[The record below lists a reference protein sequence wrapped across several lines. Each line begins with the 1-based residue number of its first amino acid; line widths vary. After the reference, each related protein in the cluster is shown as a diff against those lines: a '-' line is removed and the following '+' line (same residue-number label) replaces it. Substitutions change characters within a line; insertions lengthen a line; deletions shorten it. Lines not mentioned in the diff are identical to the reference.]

1 MFGKRRIGIA
11 LCGGAAR
18 ALSHIGVL
26 QVLEDVGVEIS
37 AVSGCSMG
45 AIIGALYS
53 TGFDLKEVESFITST
68 DWRNFFIL
76 SFLSPSRTGIV
87 NDRKVDEVLKKFLG
101 DKTFAD
107 CKKDFCCVAVDI
119 LNSKKVVFNSG
130 SLMEAVRAS
139 MAIPGV
145 FPPVYQQDAMLVD
158 GGVMEPLPT
167 DALKSLNVN
176 FIIASSIIFESAQS
190 DYTDYDKK
198 AGANNKKANANKKP
212 ESKKLSV
219 RTILDKSMS
228 MIHAQ
233 MVKSYLLDAQIIIE
247 PKIGDFGF
255 FDFSK
260 GKEIIESG
268 RKAAIEKIPEIKRKL
283 RIR

>member
-1 MFGKRRIGIA
+1 MFDKRRIGIA

-26 QVLEDVGVEIS
+26 QVLEDVGVEIT
-37 AVSGCSMG
+37 AVSGCS
-45 AIIGALYS
+45 IGALIGAIYS
-53 TGFDLKEVESFITST
+53 TGFDLKEMESFVTST

-76 SFLSPSRTGIV
+76 SFLSPLRTGIV

-101 DKTFAD
+101 GKTFAD

-176 FIIASSIIFESAQS
+176 FIIASSINFESPKS

-198 AGANNKKANANKKP
+198 TAANKKL

-228 MIHAQ
+228 MMHAQ

-260 GKEIIESG
+260 GKKIIESG

>member
-11 LCGGAAR
+11 LSGGAAR

-45 AIIGALYS
+45 AIIGAIYS
-53 TGFDLKEVESFITST
+53 TGFDLKEMESFVTST
-68 DWRNFFIL
+68 DWRNFLML
-76 SFLSPSRTGIV
+76 SFLAPSRAGIV

-130 SLMEAVRAS
+130 SLREAVRAS
-139 MAIPGV
+139 MAVPGV
-145 FPPVYQQDAMLVD
+145 FAPVYQQHAMLVD

-167 DALKSLNVN
+167 DALKNLNVN
-176 FIIASSIIFESAQS
+176 FIIASSIIFESAKS
-190 DYTDYDKK
+190 DYMDYDAA
-198 AGANNKKANANKKP
+198 AGMKNNS
-212 ESKKLSV
+212 ESKKLSIQA
-219 RTILDKSMS
+219 ILDKSMS
-228 MIHAQ
+228 MMHTQ

-260 GKEIIESG
+260 GKDIIESG
-268 RKAAIEKIPEIKRKL
+268 RKAAIKKIPEIKRKL

>member
-11 LCGGAAR
+11 LSGGAAR

-45 AIIGALYS
+45 AIIGAIYS
-53 TGFDLKEVESFITST
+53 TGFDLKEMESFVTST
-68 DWRNFFIL
+68 DWRNFMMF
-76 SFLSPSRTGIV
+76 SFLSLSRTGIV

-119 LNSKKVVFNSG
+119 LNNKKVVFNSG
-130 SLMEAVRAS
+130 SLREAVRAS
-139 MAIPGV
+139 MAVPGV
-145 FPPVYQQDAMLVD
+145 FAPVCQQDAMLVD

-176 FIIASSIIFESAQS
+176 FIIASSIIFESAKS
-190 DYTDYDKK
+190 DYTDYDTVASMK
-198 AGANNKKANANKKP
+198 NNP
-212 ESKKLSV
+212 ESKKLS
-219 RTILDKSMS
+219 IQAIIDKSMS
-228 MIHAQ
+228 MMHTQ

-260 GKEIIESG
+260 GKDIIESG

>member
-45 AIIGALYS
+45 AIIGSIYS
-53 TGFDLKEVESFITST
+53 TGVDLKEMESFVTST

-76 SFLSPSRTGIV
+76 SFLSPSRTGII

-101 DKTFAD
+101 NKTFTD

-119 LNSKKVVFNSG
+119 IKGKKVVFNSG
-130 SLMEAVRAS
+130 SLMEAVKAS

-145 FPPVYQQDAMLVD
+145 FPPVYRQDEMFVD
-158 GGVMEPLPT
+158 GGIMEPLPT
-167 DALKSLNVN
+167 DALKNLNVN
-176 FIIASSIIFESAQS
+176 FIIASSIIFKSANS
-190 DYTDYDKK
+190 DYADYDKK
-198 AGANNKKANANKKP
+198 AGANKNSEN
-212 ESKKLSV
+212 KKLSIQA
-219 RTILDKSMS
+219 ILDKSMS
-228 MIHAQ
+228 IIHTQ
-233 MVKSYLLDAQIIIE
+233 ITKSYLLDAQIIIE

-260 GKEIIESG
+260 GKEIIERG

>member
-26 QVLEDVGVEIS
+26 QVLEDVGVEVS
-37 AVSGCSMG
+37 SVSGCSMG
-45 AIIGALYS
+45 AIIGAIYS
-53 TGFDLKEVESFITST
+53 TGVDLKEMETFVTST

-76 SFLSPSRTGIV
+76 SFLSPSRTGII

-101 DKTFAD
+101 NKTFAD
-107 CKKDFCCVAVDI
+107 CRKDFCCVAVDI
-119 LNSKKVVFNSG
+119 MNGKKVVFNSG
-130 SLMEAVRAS
+130 PLMEAVKAS

-145 FPPVYQQDAMLVD
+145 FPPVYRQDEMFVD
-158 GGVMEPLPT
+158 GGIMEPLPT

-176 FIIASSIIFESAQS
+176 FIIASSIIFESAKS
-190 DYTDYDKK
+190 DYSDYDKK
-198 AGANNKKANANKKP
+198 AGASKNS
-212 ESKKLSV
+212 ESKKLSIQA
-219 RTILDKSMS
+219 ILDKSMS
-228 MIHAQ
+228 IMHTQ
-233 MVKSYLLDAQIIIE
+233 MVKSYLPDVQILIE

-260 GKEIIESG
+260 GKEIIERG

>member
-11 LCGGAAR
+11 LSGGAAR
-18 ALSHIGVL
+18 GLSHIGVL
-26 QVLEDVGVEIS
+26 QVLEDIGVEIS

-45 AIIGALYS
+45 AIIGAIYS
-53 TGFDLKEVESFITST
+53 LGFSLKEMESFIAAT
-68 DWRNFFIL
+68 DWRSFLIF
-76 SFLSPSRTGIV
+76 SFLSLSRSGIV
-87 NDRKVDEVLKKFLG
+87 NDHKVDEVLKKFLD

-130 SLMEAVRAS
+130 SLREAVRAS
-139 MAIPGV
+139 MAVPGI
-145 FPPVYQQDAMLVD
+145 FPPVLLQDAMLVD
-158 GGVMEPLPT
+158 GGIMEPLPM

-176 FIIASSIIFESAQS
+176 FKIASSIIFESTKS
-190 DYTDYDKK
+190 GYTDHDKK
-198 AGANNKKANANKKP
+198 ARANKNFD
-212 ESKKLSV
+212 SKKFSIQ
-219 RTILDKSMS
+219 TIIDKSMN
-228 MIHAQ
+228 MMHTQ
-233 MVKSYLLDAQIIIE
+233 MVKSYLMDAQIIIE

-260 GKEIIESG
+260 SKEIIESG

>member
-1 MFGKRRIGIA
+1 MLGKRRIGIA
-11 LCGGAAR
+11 LSGGAAR
-18 ALSHIGVL
+18 GLSHIGVL
-26 QVLEDVGVEIS
+26 QVLEDAGVEID

-45 AIIGALYS
+45 AIIGAIYS
-53 TGFDLKEVESFITST
+53 TGLDLKEMESFITST
-68 DWRNFFIL
+68 DWRNFLII
-76 SFLSPSRTGIV
+76 SFLSLSRSGIV

-119 LNSKKVVFNSG
+119 LNNKKVIFKSG
-130 SLMEAVRAS
+130 SLKEAVRAS
-139 MAIPGV
+139 MAVPGV
-145 FPPVYQQDAMLVD
+145 FSPVYQQNAMLVD

-167 DALKSLNVN
+167 DALKSLDVN
-176 FIIASSIIFESAQS
+176 FTIASSIIFESAKPE
-190 DYTDYDKK
+190 YADYDTKTST
-198 AGANNKKANANKKP
+198 NKNFEN
-212 ESKKLSV
+212 KKLSIH
-219 RTILDKSMS
+219 TILDKSMS
-228 MIHAQ
+228 MMHTQ

-247 PKIGDFGF
+247 PKIGDYGF

-260 GKEIIESG
+260 GKDIIESG

>member
-11 LCGGAAR
+11 LSGGSAR
-18 ALSHIGVL
+18 GLCHIGVL
-26 QVLEDVGVEIS
+26 QVLEDIGVEIN

-45 AIIGALYS
+45 AIIGAIYS
-53 TGFDLKEVESFITST
+53 AGLDLKEIESFVTST
-68 DWRNFFIL
+68 DWRNFLIL
-76 SFLSPSRTGIV
+76 SFLSPSRAGIV
-87 NDRKVDEVLKKFLG
+87 NDRKVEEVLKKFLG

-119 LNSKKVVFNSG
+119 LNSKKVIFNSG
-130 SLMEAVRAS
+130 SLREAVRAS
-139 MAIPGV
+139 IAVPGV
-145 FPPVYQQDAMLVD
+145 FAPVYQQDAMLVD

-176 FIIASSIIFESAQS
+176 FIIASSIVFESTKS
-190 DYTDYDKK
+190 DYSNYDTAARMK
-198 AGANNKKANANKKP
+198 NNLK
-212 ESKKLSV
+212 SKQLSIQS
-219 RTILDKSMS
+219 ILDKSMS
-228 MIHAQ
+228 MMHTQ
-233 MVKSYLLDAQIIIE
+233 MVKSYLQDAQIIIE

-260 GKEIIESG
+260 GKDIIESG

>member
-26 QVLEDVGVEIS
+26 QVLEDIGVEIS

-45 AIIGALYS
+45 AIIGAIYS
-53 TGFDLKEVESFITST
+53 TGFDLKEVESLVTSI

-145 FPPVYQQDAMLVD
+145 FPPVYQQDAMFVD
-158 GGVMEPLPT
+158 GGIMEPLPT

-176 FIIASSIIFESAQS
+176 FIIASSIIFKRTKS

-198 AGANNKKANANKKP
+198 AGAKKNS
-212 ESKKLSV
+212 ESKKLSIHA
-219 RTILDKSMS
+219 ILDKSMS
-228 MIHAQ
+228 MMHTQ
-233 MVKSYLLDAQIIIE
+233 MVKSYLPDAQIIIE

-260 GKEIIESG
+260 GKDIIESG

>member
-1 MFGKRRIGIA
+1 MFDKRRIGIA

-26 QVLEDVGVEIS
+26 QVLEDVGVEIT
-37 AVSGCSMG
+37 AVSGCS
-45 AIIGALYS
+45 IGALIGAIYS
-53 TGFDLKEVESFITST
+53 TGFDLKEMESFVTST

-87 NDRKVDEVLKKFLG
+87 NDRKVDKVLKKFLG
-101 DKTFAD
+101 GKTFAD

-130 SLMEAVRAS
+130 SLMEAVKAS

-176 FIIASSIIFESAQS
+176 FIIASSINFESAKS

-198 AGANNKKANANKKP
+198 AAANKKP

-228 MIHAQ
+228 MMHTQ

>member
-11 LCGGAAR
+11 LSGGAAR

-53 TGFDLKEVESFITST
+53 TGFDLKEMESFITST
-68 DWRNFFIL
+68 DWRNFLML
-76 SFLSPSRTGIV
+76 SFLSLSRAGIA
-87 NDRKVDEVLKKFLG
+87 NDRKVDEVLKKLLG

-130 SLMEAVRAS
+130 SLREAVRAS
-139 MAIPGV
+139 MAVPGV
-145 FPPVYQQDAMLVD
+145 FAPVCQQDAMLVD

-176 FIIASSIIFESAQS
+176 FIIASSIIFESAKS
-190 DYTDYDKK
+190 DYTDHDTVASIK
-198 AGANNKKANANKKP
+198 NNS
-212 ESKKLSV
+212 ESKKLS
-219 RTILDKSMS
+219 IQAIIDKSMS
-228 MIHAQ
+228 MMHTQ

-260 GKEIIESG
+260 GKDIIESG

>member
-11 LCGGAAR
+11 LSGGAAR
-18 ALSHIGVL
+18 GLSHIGVL
-26 QVLEDVGVEIS
+26 QVLEDIGVEIS

-45 AIIGALYS
+45 AIIGAIYS
-53 TGFDLKEVESFITST
+53 TGFGLKEMESFITST
-68 DWRNFFIL
+68 DWKNFLMFSLL
-76 SFLSPSRTGIV
+76 SLSRSGIV

-107 CKKDFCCVAVDI
+107 CTKDFCCVAVDI
-119 LNSKKVVFNSG
+119 LNNKKVVFNSG
-130 SLMEAVRAS
+130 SLREAVRAS
-139 MAIPGV
+139 MAVPGV
-145 FPPVYQQDAMLVD
+145 FPPICLKDAMLVD

-167 DALKSLNVN
+167 EALKSLNVN
-176 FIIASSIIFESAQS
+176 FMIASSIIFESAKS
-190 DYTDYDKK
+190 DYTDYNTT
-198 AGANNKKANANKKP
+198 GNMRNNS
-212 ESKKLSV
+212 ESKKLSIQA
-219 RTILDKSMS
+219 ILDKSMN
-228 MIHAQ
+228 MMHTQ
-233 MVKSYLLDAQIIIE
+233 MVKSYLTDAQIIIE

>member
-11 LCGGAAR
+11 LSGGAAR

-45 AIIGALYS
+45 AIIGAIYS
-53 TGFDLKEVESFITST
+53 TGFDLKEMESFITST
-68 DWRNFFIL
+68 DWRNFLML
-76 SFLSPSRTGIV
+76 SFLSLSRAGIV

-130 SLMEAVRAS
+130 SLREAVRAS
-139 MAIPGV
+139 MAVPGV
-145 FPPVYQQDAMLVD
+145 FAPVCQQDAMLVD

-176 FIIASSIIFESAQS
+176 FIIASSIIFESAKS
-190 DYTDYDKK
+190 DYTDYDTDASMK
-198 AGANNKKANANKKP
+198 NNS
-212 ESKKLSV
+212 ESKKLSIQA
-219 RTILDKSMS
+219 ILDKSMS
-228 MIHAQ
+228 MMHTQ

-260 GKEIIESG
+260 GKDIIESG

>member
-11 LCGGAAR
+11 LSGGAAR
-18 ALSHIGVL
+18 GLSHIGVL

-53 TGFDLKEVESFITST
+53 TGLDLKEMESFITST
-68 DWRNFFIL
+68 DWRNFLML
-76 SFLSPSRTGIV
+76 SFLSPSKAGIV

-130 SLMEAVRAS
+130 SLREAVRAS

-145 FPPVYQQDAMLVD
+145 FAPVCQQDAILVD

-176 FIIASSIIFESAQS
+176 FIIASSIIFESAKS
-190 DYTDYDKK
+190 DYTDYDRAASMK
-198 AGANNKKANANKKP
+198 NNP
-212 ESKKLSV
+212 ESKKLSIQA
-219 RTILDKSMS
+219 ILDKSMS
-228 MIHAQ
+228 MMHTQ

-260 GKEIIESG
+260 GKDIIESG

>member
-1 MFGKRRIGIA
+1 MFGKRRVGIA
-11 LCGGAAR
+11 LSGGAAR
-18 ALSHIGVL
+18 GLSHIGVL

-45 AIIGALYS
+45 AIIGAIYS
-53 TGFDLKEVESFITST
+53 MGFGLKEMETFVTST
-68 DWRNFFIL
+68 DWRNFLMF
-76 SFLSPSRTGIV
+76 SFLSLSRTGIV

-130 SLMEAVRAS
+130 SLREAVRAS
-139 MAIPGV
+139 MAVPGV

-176 FIIASSIIFESAQS
+176 FIIASSIIFESTKS
-190 DYTDYDKK
+190 DYTDHDKK
-198 AGANNKKANANKKP
+198 AGANKNS
-212 ESKKLSV
+212 ESKKLSIQ
-219 RTILDKSMS
+219 TILDKSMS
-228 MIHAQ
+228 MMHTQ

-260 GKEIIESG
+260 GKDIIESG
-268 RKAAIEKIPEIKRKL
+268 RKAAIEKMPEIKRKL

>member
-11 LCGGAAR
+11 LSGGAAR

-45 AIIGALYS
+45 AIIGAIYS
-53 TGFDLKEVESFITST
+53 TGFDLKEMESFVTST
-68 DWRNFFIL
+68 DWRNFMMF
-76 SFLSPSRTGIV
+76 SFLSLSRTGIV

-101 DKTFAD
+101 VKTFAD

-119 LNSKKVVFNSG
+119 LNNKKVVFNSG
-130 SLMEAVRAS
+130 SLREAVRAS
-139 MAIPGV
+139 MAVPGV
-145 FPPVYQQDAMLVD
+145 FAPVCQQGAMLVD

-176 FIIASSIIFESAQS
+176 FIIASSIIFESAKS
-190 DYTDYDKK
+190 DYMDYDTK
-198 AGANNKKANANKKP
+198 ASTNKNF
-212 ESKKLSV
+212 ESKKLSIQA
-219 RTILDKSMS
+219 ILDKSMS
-228 MIHAQ
+228 MMHTQ
-233 MVKSYLLDAQIIIE
+233 MVKSCLLDAQIIIE

-260 GKEIIESG
+260 GKDIIESG

>member
-11 LCGGAAR
+11 LSGGAAR

-53 TGFDLKEVESFITST
+53 TGFDLKEMESFITST
-68 DWRNFFIL
+68 DWRNFLIL
-76 SFLSPSRTGIV
+76 SFLSLSKSGIV

-130 SLMEAVRAS
+130 SLREAVRAS
-139 MAIPGV
+139 MAVPGV
-145 FPPVYQQDAMLVD
+145 FAPVCLQDAMLVD

-176 FIIASSIIFESAQS
+176 FIIASSIIFKSAKS
-190 DYTDYDKK
+190 DYMDYDIKDSM
-198 AGANNKKANANKKP
+198 NKNF
-212 ESKKLSV
+212 ESKKLS
-219 RTILDKSMS
+219 IQAIIDKSMS
-228 MIHAQ
+228 MMHTQ

-260 GKEIIESG
+260 GKDIIESG
-268 RKAAIEKIPEIKRKL
+268 RKATIEKIPEIKRKL

>member
-1 MFGKRRIGIA
+1 
-11 LCGGAAR
+11 
-18 ALSHIGVL
+18 
-26 QVLEDVGVEIS
+26 
-37 AVSGCSMG
+37 
-45 AIIGALYS
+45 
-53 TGFDLKEVESFITST
+53 
-68 DWRNFFIL
+68 
-76 SFLSPSRTGIV
+76 
-87 NDRKVDEVLKKFLG
+87 
-101 DKTFAD
+101 
-107 CKKDFCCVAVDI
+107 
-119 LNSKKVVFNSG
+119 
-130 SLMEAVRAS
+130 MEAVRAS

-167 DALKSLNVN
+167 DALKSLDVN
-176 FIIASSIIFESAQS
+176 FMIASSIIFESAKS
-190 DYTDYDKK
+190 DYMDYDKMT
-198 AGANNKKANANKKP
+198 GGNKNS
-212 ESKKLSV
+212 ESKKLSIQA
-219 RTILDKSMS
+219 ILDKSMS
-228 MIHAQ
+228 IMHTQ

>member
-26 QVLEDVGVEIS
+26 QVLEDAGIEIS

-45 AIIGALYS
+45 AIIGAIYS
-53 TGFDLKEVESFITST
+53 TGFDLKEMESFVTST
-68 DWRNFFIL
+68 DWRNFLIL
-76 SFLSPSRTGIV
+76 SFLSLSRIGIV

-101 DKTFAD
+101 DKTFAE

-130 SLMEAVRAS
+130 SLKEAVRAS
-139 MAIPGV
+139 MAVPGV
-145 FPPVYQQDAMLVD
+145 FTPVCQQDAMLVD

-167 DALKSLNVN
+167 NALKSLNVN
-176 FIIASSIIFESAQS
+176 FIIASSIIFESAKS
-190 DYTDYDKK
+190 DYLKCDTVTGMK
-198 AGANNKKANANKKP
+198 NNS
-212 ESKKLSV
+212 ESKKLSIQA
-219 RTILDKSMS
+219 ILDKSIS
-228 MIHAQ
+228 MMHTQ

-260 GKEIIESG
+260 GKDIIESG

>member
-11 LCGGAAR
+11 LSGGAAR
-18 ALSHIGVL
+18 GLSHIGVL
-26 QVLEDVGVEIS
+26 QVLEDIGVEIS

-45 AIIGALYS
+45 AIIGAIYS
-53 TGFDLKEVESFITST
+53 TGFDLKEMESFVTST
-68 DWRNFFIL
+68 DWRNFL
-76 SFLSPSRTGIV
+76 MVSLLSPSKSGIV

-101 DKTFAD
+101 DKTFTD

-119 LNSKKVVFNSG
+119 LNNKKVVFKSG
-130 SLMEAVRAS
+130 SLREAVRAS

-145 FPPVYQQDAMLVD
+145 FAPVCLQNAMLVD
-158 GGVMEPLPT
+158 GGMMEPLPT

-176 FIIASSIIFESAQS
+176 FTIASSIIFESAKS

-198 AGANNKKANANKKP
+198 AGANKNS
-212 ESKKLSV
+212 ESKKLSIQ
-219 RTILDKSMS
+219 TILDKSMG
-228 MIHAQ
+228 MMHTQ

-247 PKIGDFGF
+247 PKVGDFGF
-255 FDFSK
+255 IDFLK
-260 GKEIIESG
+260 GKDIIESG

>member
-11 LCGGAAR
+11 LSGGAAR

-45 AIIGALYS
+45 AIIGAIYS
-53 TGFDLKEVESFITST
+53 TGFDLKEMESFITTT
-68 DWRNFFIL
+68 DWRSFLML
-76 SFLSPSRTGIV
+76 SFLAPSRAGIV

-130 SLMEAVRAS
+130 SLREAVRAS
-139 MAIPGV
+139 MAVPGV
-145 FPPVYQQDAMLVD
+145 FSPVYQQHAMLVD

-167 DALKSLNVN
+167 DALKNLNVN
-176 FIIASSIIFESAQS
+176 FIIASSIIFESAKS
-190 DYTDYDKK
+190 DYMDYDAA
-198 AGANNKKANANKKP
+198 AGMKNNS
-212 ESKKLSV
+212 ESKKLSIQA
-219 RTILDKSMS
+219 ILDKSMS
-228 MIHAQ
+228 MMHTQ

-260 GKEIIESG
+260 GKDIIESG
-268 RKAAIEKIPEIKRKL
+268 RKAAIEKVPEIKRKL

>member
-11 LCGGAAR
+11 LSGGAAR

-45 AIIGALYS
+45 AIIGAIYS
-53 TGFDLKEVESFITST
+53 TGFDLKEMESFITST
-68 DWRNFFIL
+68 DWRSFLML
-76 SFLSPSRTGIV
+76 SFLSPSKAGIV

-130 SLMEAVRAS
+130 FLREAVRAS
-139 MAIPGV
+139 MAVPGV
-145 FPPVYQQDAMLVD
+145 FAPVCQQDAMLID

-176 FIIASSIIFESAQS
+176 FIIASSIIFESAKS
-190 DYTDYDKK
+190 DYMDYGTAASMK
-198 AGANNKKANANKKP
+198 NNS
-212 ESKKLSV
+212 ESKKLSIQV
-219 RTILDKSMS
+219 ILDRSMS
-228 MIHAQ
+228 MMHTQ

-260 GKEIIESG
+260 GKDIIESG

>member
-26 QVLEDVGVEIS
+26 QVLEDIGVEIS

-45 AIIGALYS
+45 AIIGAIYS
-53 TGFDLKEVESFITST
+53 TGFDLKEVESLVTST

-119 LNSKKVVFNSG
+119 LNSKKVVFKSG

-145 FPPVYQQDAMLVD
+145 FPPVYQKDAMLVD

-176 FIIASSIIFESAQS
+176 FIM
-190 DYTDYDKK
+190 K
-198 AGANNKKANANKKP
+198 AK
-212 ESKKLSV
+212 
-219 RTILDKSMS
+219 
-228 MIHAQ
+228 
-233 MVKSYLLDAQIIIE
+233 
-247 PKIGDFGF
+247 
-255 FDFSK
+255 
-260 GKEIIESG
+260 
-268 RKAAIEKIPEIKRKL
+268 
-283 RIR
+283 